1 MFWNATRAIVVLAG
15 TAALAQS
22 TPPGTT
28 PGAPILNRPGLVGR
42 RSPVGSRATDPQ
54 GLVAMRE
61 RVADMDNSISQMRA
75 LLKQMQAKAAK
86 SKATDSLT
94 KTNLQMWEL
103 MIGHL
108 NKDLQ
113 QLRVTLAAREDLE
126 ARRASL
132 YRQADAKAEA
142 EAQAARAAE
151 AARFAQE
158 QNATGTPTPAQ
169 AGHGEGQNLAGQPV
183 PTPPT
188 SNSPSPAQTQG
199 SPNSAPPQ

>member
-1 MFWNATRAIVVLAG
+1 
-15 TAALAQS
+15 
-22 TPPGTT
+22 
-28 PGAPILNRPGLVGR
+28 
-42 RSPVGSRATDPQ
+42 
-54 GLVAMRE
+54 MRE